1 MLEKPQT
8 HRFGARA
15 GLAASE
21 TTMETT
27 KMSGSNI
34 ARAAL
39 VLLASLS
46 LPGGATQAAVSSP
59 FAAMAGSWS
68 GGGVLNTSDGGQER
82 LRCRASYDV
91 GRTSTELRL
100 NIRCA
105 SDGFNIDLASNVQY
119 RGGEIFGSW
128 SEAGHNASGT
138 LSGRA
143 AGSRIEAS
151 AQGGTFSANLSLTTH
166 GNRQTVSIRP
176 QGTSITGVT
185 LALDRR

>member
-1 MLEKPQT
+1 
-8 HRFGARA
+8 
-15 GLAASE
+15 
-21 TTMETT
+21 METS

-34 ARAAL
+34 ARAGLLMLAL
-39 VLLASLS
+39 C
-46 LPGGATQAAVSSP
+46 LPGGATQAAQSP

-68 GGGVLNTSDGGQER
+68 GGGVLDTADGGREQ

-91 GRTSTELRL
+91 GGAELRL

-105 SDGFNIDLASNVQY
+105 SDSYNIDLTGNVQY

-128 SEAGHNASGT
+128 SESSHNASGT
-138 LSGRA
+138 ISGRA
-143 AGSRIEAS
+143 AGGRIEAS
-151 AQGGTFSANLSLTTH
+151 ARSESFSANLSLTTR

-176 QGTSITGVT
+176 QGTSITGIS